1 MGKFSKIK
9 KYNLDSLSIDEK
21 IKFLDKEMEKTGLNE
36 VAANSTAGV
45 YVSTPTTPNQNF
57 SDFEGIN
64 HGGYSLGLSGA
75 DGNGAGGGIIGTLE
89 SPHTFAGLTGVA
101 LSPPHPITGLRTNAT
116 TITDG
121 TGSSHPLVPGTNSG
135 GSYLRG
141 GALWFFDSNYNFAGQ
156 QGRWLNFEWSTQH
169 NTWAFWDTNFL
180 GFYFLNPNLDQ
191 YELGGVNI
199 GTQIKNKISSINF
212 TGNGV
217 IGTAETIVLT
227 QNKLDDSSFL
237 PIYIDGLS
245 TQGFNY
251 LKGKAGVEVSAAP
264 YYSIEDKKNVIN
276 YYKKKRAN
284 PNYQPKPYERESLMR
299 QMRAQGDGTQIASTD
314 PSAAFPSAPPDAFE
328 PEIGTVELTPA
339 DIPAE
344 FKTDDKDKPSAKGV
358 TLTKWMSRTDFMKLY
373 PDSTMSEYLAAL
385 PYGATNFMKPDPN
398 FPNARIVD
406 TEAYERYFMTGD
418 TSGVSGESRH
428 SEATPE
434 PKQKMFGEKSY
445 EEVMADLDK
454 TIEKYSTMEK
464 QAYTEMRQIAF
475 ELGMDFVSLIGGLFT
490 GGTTAAPVLGKLG
503 MKLLKKYGK
512 TVAGKMIRKLIK
524 KFRNK
529 KNSKQ
534 LDKIIDDID
543 NAEAQELDP
552 RKPFEPDAGDMYPS
566 LTRKGEQI
574 YDTATERLINQR
586 RLGGKDGD
594 LAGRF
599 LDDLV
604 DAMPKGDA
612 ALNNVMNKIKKS
624 PIGYLFNSYKP
635 NGKLLSEAAKLGHF
649 DPESLTVDI
658 EKLRKGILPEFPKK
672 APPKMIDG
680 YSEKSKL
687 APKKAEKEPFIKIT
701 KKDLA
706 KNHQL
711 KDSEIKEF
719 MDTFKMINDFIKKH
733 PEELIYAQQRYPVDD
748 KRLAALNWKMDQM
761 LEAGQEYLDTQ
772 FPENQRLVDRIKK
785 ATKKTMELTNPEAYK
800 DLKKPDMELMSLDD
814 HMKQKRVVSRHF
826 KKKRQSKS
834 MFRVEMEKVKEKNRK
849 VAEQK
854 VAEWQEKRRIELLN
868 SNEFDELKYDW
879 RKELGEG

>member
-89 SPHTFAGLTGVA
+89 SPHTFAGLTGVG

-191 YELGGVNI
+191 YQLGGVNV

-314 PSAAFPSAPPDAFE
+314 ISTGFPPSPPDKEPVDPPPETPDEPPAPPEPSTDSDEKADPAGLDARAIRLGYND
-328 PEIGTVELTPA
+328 PYYPVNPTGHYTAMVTTA
-339 DIPAE
+339 QDILSAEMEAE
-344 FKTDDKDKPSAKGV
+344 FYGAAARGESPNYDTASINKAKQKLKQARADLDNWERWKKENNYIWKGSIDSSAEADKRKALLDKDKELDK
-358 TLTKWMSRTDFMKLY
+358 
-373 PDSTMSEYLAAL
+373 E
-385 PYGATNFMKPDPN
+385 
-398 FPNARIVD
+398 
-406 TEAYERYFMTGD
+406 
-418 TSGVSGESRH
+418 
-428 SEATPE
+428 
-434 PKQKMFGEKSY
+434 KQKLEDDEKKIEAEQERLAGE
-445 EEVMADLDK
+445 
-454 TIEKYSTMEK
+454 T
-464 QAYTEMRQIAF
+464 
-475 ELGMDFVSLIGGLFT
+475 
-490 GGTTAAPVLGKLG
+490 
-503 MKLLKKYGK
+503 
-512 TVAGKMIRKLIK
+512 RKLIAK
-524 KFRNK
+524 IGLAAAMELFGLGALKLTGKAVGKIPAIARFFKLSKAAQKAQIDDAVKAAKAAKTAEKTGKLSREVLNAADDAVDNLYDIFTK
-529 KNSKQ
+529 TNSK
-534 LDKIIDDID
+534 
-543 NAEAQELDP
+543 EA
-552 RKPFEPDAGDMYPS
+552 KA
-566 LTRKGEQI
+566 
-574 YDTATERLINQR
+574 
-586 RLGGKDGD
+586 
-594 LAGRF
+594 LASIGF
-599 LDDLV
+599 
-604 DAMPKGDA
+604 
-612 ALNNVMNKIKKS
+612 KKS
-624 PIGYLFNSYKP
+624 YRP
-635 NGKLLSEAAKLGHF
+635 
-649 DPESLTVDI
+649 
-658 EKLRKGILPEFPKK
+658 
-672 APPKMIDG
+672 
-680 YSEKSKL
+680 
-687 APKKAEKEPFIKIT
+687 
-701 KKDLA
+701 
-706 KNHQL
+706 
-711 KDSEIKEF
+711 
-719 MDTFKMINDFIKKH
+719 
-733 PEELIYAQQRYPVDD
+733 
-748 KRLAALNWKMDQM
+748 
-761 LEAGQEYLDTQ
+761 
-772 FPENQRLVDRIKK
+772 
-785 ATKKTMELTNPEAYK
+785 KTMTMWDPAEHRGQSMDCKEQGAHAYAEVLNK
-800 DLKKPDMELMSLDD
+800 YGIRASMG
-814 HMKQKRVVSRHF
+814 SR
-826 KKKRQSKS
+826 
-834 MFRVEMEKVKEKNRK
+834 
-849 VAEQK
+849 A
-854 VAEWQEKRRIELLN
+854 
-868 SNEFDELKYDW
+868 D
-879 RKELGEG
+879 